1 MSHIEIPLLRES
13 AAFAARLIEAASR
26 FGDAKYQFH
35 RRVNWSHRYD
45 ETFYER
51 ESDFFRS
58 APDAYLAGH
67 QHTAP
72 QLVDVFVQKLR
83 PKQVVTVLMKVAA
96 HWIFHV
102 LGSFSG
108 SASRMNGV
116 HIYRKCYVDDI
127 ELVFDP
133 DEIGVIRAVYPF
145 PLNIG
150 RQLRYLRS
158 LREKGYRFK
167 LAGNPYS
174 AKDLAIFLMRRDV
187 HSLQRLES
195 RAQVRHAHQVEAL
208 GMKTIQLS
216 DEFDIGSLDFARTLA
231 RFPVHVI
238 NSAHGVGKYFPMH
251 AYQEFYVIT
260 ERQAQY
266 YHAVCPCRYTLRTLN
281 NTVIMPSTEISH
293 DDTSERSSISFVF
306 LSQVF
311 AGVSEV
317 VASNEVRVL
326 DRLNAEFAGSPDVRL
341 FYKPHPNKHQSV
353 APEGFELFTHL
364 AEVNG
369 HLGTVFAS
377 FFSTCQID
385 PTFEGHKVLL
395 RGDLIYPEISF
406 DDSEEIVNFDELVA
420 LLRRLAENSDELGQ
434 VCRPVLSDSRP
445 FLMSTG
451 RCLE

>member
-1 MSHIEIPLLRES
+1 MRHIEIPLLRES

-58 APDAYLAGH
+58 APDAYLAGN

-108 SASRMNGV
+108 RPSRMSGV

-133 DEIGVIRAVYPF
+133 EEIGVVRAVYPF
-145 PLNIG
+145 PISVR
-150 RQLRYLRS
+150 RQFRYLRF

-167 LAGNPYS
+167 LAGYHYS
-174 AKDLAIFLMRRDV
+174 PRDLVSFLARRDV
-187 HSLQRLES
+187 RSLQQLES
-195 RAQVRHAHQVEAL
+195 RAQVRHAYQVVAL
-208 GMKTIQLS
+208 GIKTIQLS

-231 RFPVHVI
+231 RFPVRVI
-238 NSAHGVGKYFPMH
+238 NSAHGVGKYFPVH
-251 AYQEFYVIT
+251 AYQEFHVVT

-266 YHAVCPCRYTLRTLN
+266 YHAVRPCCYTLRTLN
-281 NTVIMPSTEISH
+281 DKAAKAGAELRQGNMSGSH
-293 DDTSERSSISFVF
+293 GQTINFVF

-311 AGVSEV
+311 DGVGEV
-317 VASNEVRVL
+317 IASNEAGAVA
-326 DRLNAEFAGSPDVRL
+326 RLNAEFAGLPEVRL
-341 FYKPHPNKHQSV
+341 LYRPHPNKHQSL
-353 APEGFELFTHL
+353 APEGFELLLHL
-364 AEVNG
+364 EEVNG
-369 HLGTVFAS
+369 HSGTVFAS

-385 PTFEGHKVLL
+385 PSFKGCKVLL
-395 RGDLIYPEISF
+395 RGELIYPAIAF
-406 DDSEEIVNFDELVA
+406 DNSETIVDLDGLVDMITRF
-420 LLRRLAENSDELGQ
+420 LKPQQTNMPLG
-434 VCRPVLSDSRP
+434 LDG
-445 FLMSTG
+445 L
-451 RCLE
+451 

>member
-51 ESDFFRS
+51 EADFFRS

-72 QLVDVFVQKLR
+72 QLVDVFALKLR
-83 PKQVVTVLMKVAA
+83 PKQVLTVLMKVTA

-108 SASRMNGV
+108 RVSRMNGV

-174 AKDLAIFLMRRDV
+174 AKDLTIFLMRRDV

-195 RAQVRHAHQVEAL
+195 RAQVRHAYQVVGL

-231 RFPVHVI
+231 RFPTDVV
-238 NSAHGVGKYFPMH
+238 NSAHGNGKYYPIH
-251 AYQEFYVIT
+251 AYKVFYVLTQKQQQYYKSVFECSYRLRKLNDTAGLRKTAKIT
-260 ERQAQY
+260 EKKPPVSVVFLGQTSAYASPIINNNEKDALHRLHLALADNVKIKLYYKRHPSNTWPKY
-266 YHAVCPCRYTLRTLN
+266 YHGYEELIDLDFVN
-281 NTVIMPSTEISH
+281 DMENTIYVSLF
-293 DDTSERSSISFVF
+293 SS
-306 LSQVF
+306 
-311 AGVSEV
+311 
-317 VASNEVRVL
+317 
-326 DRLNAEFAGSPDVRL
+326 
-341 FYKPHPNKHQSV
+341 
-353 APEGFELFTHL
+353 
-364 AEVNG
+364 
-369 HLGTVFAS
+369 
-377 FFSTCQID
+377 CQID
-385 PTFEGHKVLL
+385 PSFKGRKILL
-395 RGDLIYPEISF
+395 RSHLIYPEIAF
-406 DDSEEIVNFDELVA
+406 DESEEIRNMDELIEIIKKTTFD
-420 LLRRLAENSDELGQ
+420 R
-434 VCRPVLSDSRP
+434 
-445 FLMSTG
+445 
-451 RCLE
+451 